1 VNHLITILSGSVV
14 SYLIMLFIAH
24 IFDNEDF
31 KMKFTSCLLIQF
43 VIEFVFV
50 LIGYH

>member
-1 VNHLITILSGSVV
+1 VNHLITILSSSVV